1 MFYRSE
7 TCRRFLRDP
16 VRGTNCTP
24 HQFSIDLVQKHSE
37 TALDTPKKE
46 GTAGGFSVK
55 THLIVLHKEC
65 LSVKSRGFTD
75 EVVKM
80 TVSSVKLPVFTDE
93 LKKHAQNSPLGGTTV
108 AQKGKCKCLVSCTCA
123 LSVQEKAPSVSSK
136 PFLYPEPKPRYCC
149 ILRSKLT

>member
-1 MFYRSE
+1 MDSK
-7 TCRRFLRDP
+7 LWILLNPASDQ
-16 VRGTNCTP
+16 V
-24 HQFSIDLVQKHSE
+24 HKHSE

-65 LSVKSRGFTD
+65 LSVNSRGFTD

-93 LKKHAQNSPLGGTTV
+93 LKKHAPKQPIPRCNRGAKRKMQMLGFMHL
-108 AQKGKCKCLVSCTCA
+108 CLVGTRKGS
-123 LSVQEKAPSVSSK
+123 E
-136 PFLYPEPKPRYCC
+136 R
-149 ILRSKLT
+149 